1 MKLSL
6 FYLIFSAVGL
16 LPIALSYGVD
26 PNRILPKLLQIQPVE
41 PGVIHIFRA
50 IMGLYLATIVLWLLG
65 AIRGGRLMR
74 TALISEIVFMVGLV
88 AGRILDLLVA
98 GWPSPML
105 IAYAVAELVLAACG
119 IFCLK
124 QFDSQAAVTE
134 KLLISNSGRAV

>member
-1 MKLSL
+1 MKFSR

-26 PNRILPKLLQIQPVE
+26 PNRILPQLLQIQPVE
-41 PGVIHIFRA
+41 GGVIHIFRA

-65 AIRGGRLMR
+65 AIRGGGLMR
-74 TALISEIVFMVGLV
+74 TALISEIVFMVGLA

-124 QFDSQAAVTE
+124 QFDGKTEVAE
-134 KLLISNSGRAV
+134 KLPISNSGRAV